1 MNNYRNKILVALLG
15 VVIITLSSCI
25 PQRKVMLLQD
35 KRQEGDTITR
45 VLETITDRY
54 VIRPNDQ
61 LFVQVVSPNPEM
73 SRYFNLGMGNT
84 ASSAMT
90 TSSMGAN
97 VYTYDVDDSV
107 CIEMPT
113 VGKVCLKECTLSQ
126 AKEKIQEAV
135 SGYLT
140 DFALNVKLTSNSFV
154 TLGEFSRQ
162 GMYTMRSPQLTIY
175 EAIAMAGGMTP
186 HAKRNEIQLMR
197 RLENGQVAIYNIDLL
212 GRDVIN
218 SDLYYVYPND
228 VLYAKPMKVKVFGFG
243 ETLSFGLLT
252 SSLSLVMLVM
262 NFLALQADK

>member
-1 MNNYRNKILVALLG
+1 MS
-15 VVIITLSSCI
+15 VVILTLSSCI

-35 KRQEGDTITR
+35 KKNEGDTIAR
-45 VLETITDRY
+45 VLDKITDRY
-54 VIRPNDQ
+54 VLRPNDQ

-84 ASSAMT
+84 GSSAMT

-97 VYTYDVDDSV
+97 IYTYDVDDSV

-113 VGKVCLKECTLSQ
+113 VGFVSLKGCTLSQ
-126 AKEKIQEAV
+126 AKIKIQEAV
-135 SGYLT
+135 SGYLN
-140 DFALNVKLTSNSFV
+140 DFTLNVKLTSNSFI

-175 EAIAMAGGMTP
+175 EAIAMAGGMTVF
-186 HAKRNEIQLMR
+186 AKRDEIQLMR
-197 RLENGQVAIYNIDLL
+197 RLDDGQVAIYNIDLL

-218 SDLYYVYPND
+218 SEYYYVYPND

-252 SSLSLVMLVM
+252 SSLSLILLIM
-262 NFLALQADK
+262 NFLK

>member
-1 MNNYRNKILVALLG
+1 MVKSRNKILLGLL
-15 VVIITLSSCI
+15 VVIVITLSGCI
-25 PQRKVMLLQD
+25 PQRKVMLFQD
-35 KRQEGDTITR
+35 KKNEGDTITR
-45 VLETITDRY
+45 VLDKITDRY
-54 VIRPNDQ
+54 VLRPNDQ
-61 LFVQVVSPNPEM
+61 LYVQVVSPNPEM

-84 ASSAMT
+84 SSSAMT

-97 VYTYDVDDSV
+97 IYTYDVDDSV
-107 CIEMPT
+107 RIEMPT
-113 VGKVCLKECTLSQ
+113 VGFVSLKGCTLSE
-126 AKEKIQEAV
+126 AKVKIQEAV

-140 DFALNVKLTSNSFV
+140 DFTLNVKLTSNSFV

-175 EAIAMAGGMTP
+175 EAIAMAGGMTVF
-186 HAKRNEIQLMR
+186 AKRNEVQLMR
-197 RLENGQVAIYNIDLL
+197 RLDNGQVAIYDIDLL

-252 SSLSLVMLVM
+252 SSLSLVLLIM
-262 NFLALQADK
+262 NFIKN